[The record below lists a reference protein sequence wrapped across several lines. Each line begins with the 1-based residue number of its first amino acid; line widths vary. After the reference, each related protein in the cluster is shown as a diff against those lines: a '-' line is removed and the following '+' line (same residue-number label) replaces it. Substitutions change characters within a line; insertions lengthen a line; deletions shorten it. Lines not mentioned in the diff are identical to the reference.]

1 LGQRNGYDRQHDQ
14 HEATTLMTELSSG
27 YLVVSDRLAKGDQP
41 QFVQDW
47 RRSKWSLASSKPITR
62 QATPGTV
69 HPPDAQGD
77 AMIRS
82 VRHTADDVEV
92 LKIRTRVRPVLVTGA
107 TGRVGRAV
115 VDLLIDAGM
124 PVRALVHRS
133 EAAATLPANIEVV
146 TGDLAVPE
154 SLDAGLQGVGAVF
167 LVWAAPPTTA
177 PAVVER
183 LATYARRVVFLS
195 SPHQTPHP
203 FFQQPNPMAVLHADI
218 ERLIAASGLES
229 TIIRPGMFAS
239 NALFWWATAIR
250 ADGVVRWPYGAAE
263 TAPVDDRDV
272 AAVAARILYQ
282 DGHAGGDYILTGS
295 ESLSQAEQVSII
307 GDVLGRRIKFQELS
321 PDEFRSETEGSWPR
335 PVVDM
340 LLDAWGATIG
350 RPAFITSTVFDI
362 LGSAPR
368 SFRQWV
374 ADHATAFVEG
384 PTPSS

>member
-1 LGQRNGYDRQHDQ
+1 MAFGKQVGCPRPARSATFRPASWHDSL
-14 HEATTLMTELSSG
+14 HVSTTDG
-27 YLVVSDRLAKGDQP
+27 
-41 QFVQDW
+41 
-47 RRSKWSLASSKPITR
+47 
-62 QATPGTV
+62 
-69 HPPDAQGD
+69 
-77 AMIRS
+77 
-82 VRHTADDVEV
+82 VEV
-92 LKIRTRVRPVLVTGA
+92 LMTGTEVAPVLVTGA

-115 VDLLIDAGM
+115 VDLLIDAGV
-124 PVRALVHRS
+124 PVRALTHRS
-133 EAAATLPANIEVV
+133 EAAAALPANVEVV
-146 TGDLAVPE
+146 TGDLTVPE
-154 SLDAGLQGVGAVF
+154 SLDAGLRGVGAVF
-167 LVWAAPPTTA
+167 LVWTVPPATA

-183 LATYARRVVFLS
+183 LATYAQRVVFLS

-239 NALFWWATAIR
+239 NVWFWWANAIR
-250 ADGVVRWPYGAAE
+250 GGGVVRWPYGAAE

-272 AAVAARILYQ
+272 AAVAARTLYQ
-282 DGHAGGDYILTGS
+282 DGHAGGDYVLTGP

-307 GDVLGRRIKFQELS
+307 GDVLGRRIKFEELS

-350 RPAFITSTVFDI
+350 RPAYITSTVSDI

-368 SFRQWV
+368 SFRKWV
-374 ADHATAFVEG
+374 TDHATALMQG
-384 PTPSS
+384 ATP